1 VSESIAIALKR
12 VAVIFAEELNYAR
25 AAKRLNMTF
34 AELQKQIAT
43 LETQLCFR
51 VFTGT
56 EEIVE
61 LTEEGQFLVKAFRES
76 VALHDRNASKKPDGK
91 S

>member
-1 VSESIAIALKR
+1 
-12 VAVIFAEELNYAR
+12 
-25 AAKRLNMTF
+25 M
-34 AELQKQIAT
+34 
-43 LETQLCFR
+43 
-51 VFTGT
+51 
-56 EEIVE
+56 E